1 MDSKKGLDI
10 ISNVNDLANI
20 GSDLI
25 KDEAIDSLLS
35 TFGDFIPP
43 ARLFIKGCA
52 TISDK
57 LFFTK
62 IDKFMK
68 FAELNE
74 ENLSSK
80 EEKKFEEFKE
90 KMKEDADYRT
100 KVSQYVLF
108 KIDKFDDD
116 VKLNVFSKACLD
128 FFKGNINFELLND
141 ISECIDMISRKDIML
156 LNYLFKSNKTNGFV
170 FTPETCYAKGLIPP
184 EINSVIKKL
193 NMLSILEECDDI
205 MYETVSSDTSDH
217 SSQRS
222 TLTKSYIVSQ
232 SGSLLAKYLS

>member
-1 MDSKKGLDI
+1 MNSKKGLNI
-10 ISNVNDLANI
+10 ISNVNDLINI

-25 KDEAIDSLLS
+25 KDEDIDSLLS

-43 ARLFIKGCA
+43 ARLFIKGYT

-68 FAELNE
+68 FAELNKG
-74 ENLSSK
+74 NMSSK
-80 EEKKFEEFKE
+80 EEKDFEKFKE
-90 KMKEDADYRT
+90 KMKKDKDYST

-128 FFKGNINFELLND
+128 FFKGNINFELLTD
-141 ISECIDMISRKDIML
+141 ISEYIDMISRKDIL
-156 LNYLFKSNKTNGFV
+156 LLKYLFKSRKTNGSV
-170 FTPETCYAKGLIPP
+170 FTPETCYAKELIPP

-205 MYETVSSDTSDH
+205 IYETVSSDPSDYTPQL
-217 SSQRS
+217 SN
-222 TLTKSYIVSQ
+222 LTKSYVVSK